1 MNYISG
7 YYALNTPCSLDTTG
21 DWHQSSLPWDKVQL
35 SDSKNSPLGDWG
47 IERNVY
53 VYPLHG
59 RYNVAN
65 HIRACLDFLV
75 NDNYSHASGMRNDY
89 IANEKYNNMIFEQV
103 YKLKKIKTPFQWQ
116 KISKTMEKDY
126 KLDWLH
132 FLASKEKMNVR

>member
-7 YYALNTPCSLDTTG
+7 YYALNIPCSLDTTG
-21 DWHQSSLPWDKVQL
+21 DWHQSSLPWEKMQL
-35 SDSKNSPLGDWG
+35 SDSEKSPLGDWG
-47 IERNVY
+47 IEQNVY

-75 NDNYSHASGMRNDY
+75 TDNYSHASGMREDY
-89 IANEKYNNMIFEQV
+89 IANDKYNDIIFTQV
-103 YKLKKIKTPFQWQ
+103 YKLKDMVSPEKWQ

-126 KLDWLH
+126 KLEWLH
-132 FLASKEKMNVR
+132 YLASKEV